1 MLPVEL
7 AGGFGEGELQVGRGG
22 DGELAR
28 RSLVSAGGQEREQAG
43 DGSGAF
49 R

>member
-7 AGGFGEGELQVGRGG
+7 AGAFGEGELQVGGRG

-28 RSLVSAGGQEREQAG
+28 RCPVSAGGEEREQAG
-43 DGSGAF
+43 DGGGAF